1 MSVTRRRLNKINNV
15 QLIQKTEKKKRREVV
30 LVCMLYHAQK
40 NAYCITL
47 KKTKEEMRI
56 ISHSKNIKEEE
67 EEREKG

>member
-1 MSVTRRRLNKINNV
+1 
-15 QLIQKTEKKKRREVV
+15 
-30 LVCMLYHAQK
+30 MLYHAQK

-67 EEREKG
+67 EEEEEREKG